1 MEGGVR
7 KNSIYRREL
16 PKKWGWATCRLK
28 GGAGGAVREKE
39 GAVLLRGG
47 GEVDTSMHTKHMW
60 LSP

>member
-28 GGAGGAVREKE
+28 GGGAVREKE
-39 GAVLLRGG
+39 GAVLLMGG
-47 GEVDTSMHTKHMW
+47 GGG
-60 LSP
+60 

>member
-28 GGAGGAVREKE
+28 GGGAVREKE
-39 GAVLLRGG
+39 GAVLLLGG
-47 GEVDTSMHTKHMW
+47 VDTPMHTKHMW